1 MKINRKLHT
10 LKFDKADQISGGRGG
25 GGEREREIQLE
36 DLDQKL
42 NEYLN

>member
-25 GGEREREIQLE
+25 GGGERE
-36 DLDQKL
+36 
-42 NEYLN
+42 